1 MHKSIVRAFTTF
13 SILSGRIAPSI
24 LNRNEITTHSYVN
37 FDIDNKINDMELE
50 REFNE
55 RKISLDKDIYK
66 KKCFICKNNN
76 INLKLGC
83 NCLICF
89 DCEKKCVKN
98 NTVHGRKIIVWWSK
112 ENYAIL
118 RCLWK
123 KLGGCNRRI

>member
-1 MHKSIVRAFTTF
+1 MGRQKFIVLTGPRSVA
-13 SILSGRIAPSI
+13 GRVTPSI
-24 LNRNEITTHSYVN
+24 LNRNEVTTNSYVN

-89 DCEKKCVKN
+89 DCEKNVW
-98 NTVHGRKIIVWWSK
+98 KITP
-112 ENYAIL
+112 A
-118 RCLWK
+118 
-123 KLGGCNRRI
+123 